1 MNKQINK
8 ISAINYA
15 LLALIFTLPF
25 GAFNAFSQDHNN
37 MAHDHQIEMLSLDGE
52 IIKKTINEYHE
63 AIIEKDIAK
72 VGSFVT
78 GETFSILEGKHPNW
92 GWNDYRDNHLGPELQ
107 STTFKILSFKL
118 SEFKITQGEQL
129 AYAVYNVQME
139 FEIDGVKKVRDGVAT
154 TVMEKHGQNWLI
166 KHMHTS

>member
-1 MNKQINK
+1 MNQNMNKASV
-8 ISAINYA
+8 ISCA
-15 LLALIFTLPF
+15 LLAAIITLPI
-25 GAFNAFSQDHNN
+25 GAFSAFSQEHDN
-37 MAHDHQIEMLSLDGE
+37 MIHDQQMEMLSPDGE
-52 IIKKTINEYHE
+52 MIKILINDYHE
-63 AIIEKDIAK
+63 AIIAKDIAK

-92 GWNDYRDNHLGPELQ
+92 GWSDYRDNHLGPELK
-107 STTFKILSFKL
+107 STKFKILSFKL

-154 TVMEKHGQNWLI
+154 TVMEKHDRNWLI